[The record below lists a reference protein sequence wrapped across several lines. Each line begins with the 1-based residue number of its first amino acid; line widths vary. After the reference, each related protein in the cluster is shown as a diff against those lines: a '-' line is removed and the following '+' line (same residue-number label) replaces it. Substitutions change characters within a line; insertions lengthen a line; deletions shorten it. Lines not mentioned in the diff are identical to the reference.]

1 MKATARCLKKHGTE
15 YSNMTEPEQL
25 LELYQFEQC
34 PFCGKV
40 RQKLTDLGIDFIAR
54 QVDPDDRSRVKEV
67 SGQESVPVL
76 VDPNRDVTMPESD
89 DIVEYLEE
97 HYS

>member
-1 MKATARCLKKHGTE
+1 
-15 YSNMTEPEQL
+15 MTSPDEL
-25 LELYQFEQC
+25 LELYQFEGC

-40 RQKLTDLGIDFIAR
+40 RQKMTELGLDFIAR
-54 QVDPDDRSRVKEV
+54 QVDPNDRTRVKEV
-67 SGQESVPVL
+67 SGQEGVPVL
-76 VDPNRDVTMPESD
+76 KDPNTDTVMPESD